1 MLCYLDFRL
10 YLNANNPNRFHFLLK
25 VLLPSQF
32 VVKSTYRLLK
42 QPLKTNQLKYD
53 QSNCKALRKASLSV
67 AWKPTMHLD
76 VTLDDVKVDTI
87 QTRRLIAKRIVRLAC
102 DPRGSHARCKFRQ
115 NYKLSRGMSLAIRL

>member
-1 MLCYLDFRL
+1 MCYATSIFAYIL
-10 YLNANNPNRFHFLLK
+10 NRFHFLLK
-25 VLLPSQF
+25 VLLPSKF

-53 QSNCKALRKASLSV
+53 QGKTLRKASLSV

-87 QTRRLIAKRIVRLAC
+87 QTRYIFIDL
-102 DPRGSHARCKFRQ
+102 
-115 NYKLSRGMSLAIRL
+115 